1 MEILTDV
8 RLALRR
14 LRSAPAFSAGVI
26 GTLAIGLAAA
36 TSMYTVVDGVL
47 LKPLPFRD
55 SHNLVR
61 VGADFTGRELRD
73 VGLSQP
79 ELDDYAKRS
88 GAFESIAGIWSISA
102 NVTGSDRPE
111 RVEVLLAGASYF
123 SLLGARPA
131 LGRTFVE
138 SDAQPGI
145 AAPIVISDAFWRRGY
160 GASPSAIGR
169 TLRIDDDPY
178 EIIGVMPPDFRH
190 PAATVETDVDVW
202 AASGWISSPFPPPAY
217 SARFIRF
224 AIGRL
229 NPGVSLEEARTR
241 VENLARQIASE
252 HPGDYPPRLGWTPR
266 VTSVAAELVAGVRP
280 ALWILMGAITFLLVI
295 AITNISNLLLARAA
309 AREREIAVQRALGA
323 GAWRVARTLLI
334 EGTVLTAIGAA
345 LGLVLC
351 PWLVSLLLASAPEG
365 LPRAT
370 DVRVDLRA
378 LLFATA
384 VAAMTSL
391 LVSLAPA
398 LQSSR
403 SDVINRLKEIGRG
416 VQGGKRARLVRRG
429 LVVAQVATAIVL
441 MSGAGLLTRSLRN
454 LTKVDTGIASTNILT
469 TRIWLPQPND
479 PSSGPYFRHDA
490 RAVFMHKV
498 LDRLQASP
506 GVASAGL
513 AVTLPLVQEP
523 GRPVAFTAE
532 GWTPDKS
539 ESARAA
545 FLPVTPGYFHT
556 LGVRAI
562 SGRLFEDRDDERTGR
577 VAILNQTAARAYFAG
592 EDPVGRRLQ
601 FVGRG
606 GQVPPN
612 APFMTVVGVV
622 PDVREDGIDAV
633 VPPGLYLSL
642 WQTSGLQ
649 LTVVARGVNG
659 LPPSE
664 VIRSAVQEAD
674 PNVPLYAMRSI
685 EELAERGLAQR
696 RFAARLIAAFAALA
710 VLLAAFGLH
719 SVIAYNVRLRTHE
732 IGVRLALGATASHVL
747 RMVLAEGLGLA
758 TIGVAVGLA
767 GAIGVSRLLSTLL
780 FNVSP
785 RDPATLVAVVLL
797 LLLVAALATLAA
809 ASRAARIPLAV
820 ALRPE

>member
-14 LRSAPAFSAGVI
+14 LRGAPAFSAGVI
-26 GTLAIGLAAA
+26 GTLALGLAAA
-36 TSMYTVVDGVL
+36 TSIYTVVDGVL
-47 LKPLPFRD
+47 LKPLPFPD
-55 SHNLVR
+55 SARLVR

-88 GAFESIAGIWSISA
+88 GAFESITGIWSISA

-111 RVEVLLAGASYF
+111 RVEVLLTGASYF
-123 SLLGARPA
+123 SLLGAKPA

-169 TLRIDDDPY
+169 TLRIDGDPY
-178 EIIGVMPPDFRH
+178 EIIGVMPADFRH

-202 AASGWISSPFPPPAY
+202 AASGWTAPPFPPPAY
-217 SARFIRF
+217 GARYIRF

-229 NPGVSLEEARTR
+229 RPGVSLDEARAR
-241 VENLARQIASE
+241 VENLGRQLAAE
-252 HPGDYPPRLGWTPR
+252 HPDDYPARLGWTPR
-266 VTSVAAELVAGVRP
+266 VTSVAADLVQGVRP
-280 ALWILMGAITFLLVI
+280 ALWVLMGAIVFLLVI

-323 GAWRVARTLLI
+323 STWRVARTLLI
-334 EGTVLTAIGAA
+334 EGAVLTTIGAGV
-345 LGLVLC
+345 GLLIC
-351 PWLVSLLLASAPEG
+351 PWLVTLLLASAPEG
-365 LPRAT
+365 LPRTT
-370 DVRVDLRA
+370 DVRIDLRA
-378 LLFATA
+378 LLFAVA
-384 VAAMTSL
+384 VAIVTSI

-403 SDVINRLKEIGRG
+403 AEVIDRLKEMGRG
-416 VQGGKRARLVRRG
+416 VQGGRRARLVRRV
-429 LVVAQVATAIVL
+429 LVIAQVATAIVL
-441 MSGAGLLTRSLRN
+441 MAGAGLLARSLRN
-454 LTKVDTGIASTNILT
+454 LTHVDTGIGAANVLT

-479 PSSGPYFRHDA
+479 PSSGVYFRHDA
-490 RAVFMHKV
+490 RVAFMQRV
-498 LDRLQASP
+498 LARLQSTP
-506 GVASAGL
+506 GMAAAGL
-513 AVTLPLVQEP
+513 ATALPLEQDG
-523 GRPVAFTAE
+523 GRPAAFTVE
-532 GWTPDKS
+532 GWPPDKS
-539 ESARAA
+539 GSARAA
-545 FLPVTPGYFHT
+545 FVAVSPGYFDA
-556 LGVRAI
+556 LGVHAS
-562 SGRLFEDRDDERTGR
+562 SGRLIEDRDDARMPR
-577 VAILNQTAARAYFAG
+577 VAVVNRTAARAFFAG

-601 FVGRG
+601 FVDRG

-612 APFMTVVGVV
+612 APFVTVVGVV
-622 PDVREDGIDAV
+622 ADIREDGIDAV
-633 VPPGLYLSL
+633 VPPALYVPL
-642 WQTSGLQ
+642 WQSSGLQ
-649 LTVVARGVNG
+649 LTVVARGVSA
-659 LPPSE
+659 LPSGDS
-664 VIRSAVQEAD
+664 IRAAVQQSD

-685 EELAERGLAQR
+685 EDLAARGLAQR

-710 VLLAAFGLH
+710 LMLAAFGLH

-732 IGVRLALGATASHVL
+732 IGVRLALGATPSHVL

-758 TIGVAVGLA
+758 ALGAAA
-767 GAIGVSRLLSTLL
+767 GITAALGVSRLLSTLL

-785 RDPATLVAVVLL
+785 RDPLTLVAVVVVLL
-797 LLLVAALATLAA
+797 TVAALATLAA
-809 ASRAARIPLAV
+809 ASRAARIELAA

>member
-8 RLALRR
+8 RPALRR
-14 LRSAPAFSAGVI
+14 LRSAPGFSAGVI
-26 GTLAIGLAAA
+26 GTLALGLAAA

-47 LKPLPFRD
+47 LKPLPFPD
-55 SHNLVR
+55 SGQLVR
-61 VGADFTGRELRD
+61 VAADFAGRQLRD

-79 ELDDYAKRS
+79 ELEDYAKRS
-88 GAFESIAGIWSISA
+88 GAFESIAGVWSISA

-111 RVEVLLAGASYF
+111 RVEVLLAGANYF
-123 SLLGARPA
+123 SLLGAKPA

-202 AASGWISSPFPPPAY
+202 AASGWTASPFPPPSY

-229 NPGVSLEEARTR
+229 KPGVSLEEARAR
-241 VENLARQIASE
+241 VENLGGQLASE
-252 HPGDYPPRLGWTPR
+252 HPDDYPARLGWTPR
-266 VTSVAAELVAGVRP
+266 VTSVAADLVQGVRP
-280 ALWILMGAITFLLVI
+280 ALWVLMGAIIFLLVI

-309 AREREIAVQRALGA
+309 SREREIAVQRALGA

-334 EGTVLTAIGAA
+334 EGSVLTGLGAA
-345 LGLVLC
+345 AGLLLC

-365 LPRAT
+365 LPRTT
-370 DVRVDLRA
+370 DVRVDVRA
-378 LLFATA
+378 LLFAAA
-384 VAAMTSL
+384 VAAITSF

-398 LQSSR
+398 LQVSR
-403 SDVINRLKEIGRG
+403 SDVINRLKEMGRG
-416 VQGGKRARLVRRG
+416 VQGGRRARLVRRG

-441 MSGAGLLTRSLRN
+441 MAGAGLLTRSLTN
-454 LTKVDTGIASTNILT
+454 LTRVDTGIPASNVLT

-479 PSSGPYFRHDA
+479 PSAGPYFRHEA
-490 RAVFMHKV
+490 RAVFMHRV
-498 LDRLQASP
+498 LDRLQATP
-506 GVASAGL
+506 GIASAGL
-513 AVTLPLVQEP
+513 GTTLPLVQEA

-545 FLPVTPGYFHT
+545 FLPVTPGYFHA

-562 SGRLFEDRDDERTGR
+562 SGRLFEDRDDQRTPR
-577 VAILNQTAARAYFAG
+577 VAIINQTAARAYFPG
-592 EDPVGRRLQ
+592 EESVGRRLQ
-601 FVGRG
+601 LIGRN

-612 APFMTVVGVV
+612 APFITVVGVV
-622 PDVREDGIDAV
+622 PDVREDGIDAP

-649 LTVVARGVNG
+649 LSIVARGVSG
-659 LPPSE
+659 LPSSE
-664 VIRSAVQEAD
+664 AIRAAVQESD

-685 EELAERGLAQR
+685 EELAGRGLAQR

-710 VLLAAFGLH
+710 LLLAAFGLH

-747 RMVLAEGLGLA
+747 RMVLTEGLGLA
-758 TIGVAVGLA
+758 LAGVAAGIA
-767 GAIGVSRLLSTLL
+767 GALGVSRLLSTLL

-785 RDPATLVAVVLL
+785 RDPVTLAAVVA
-797 LLLVAALATLAA
+797 LLLVVAGLATLAA
-809 ASRAARIPLAV
+809 ASRAARIPLAI